1 MKVNGRFPAFKVSR
15 ADRRNLTDQ
24 LADGLRQAIVSGF
37 YKAGDR
43 LPRLRDLATHFGTS
57 LRVPRE
63 AIARLVSEGHVA
75 ARTSIGT
82 TVLPRR
88 TRSWKGH
95 VLFILPDAEGSY
107 FANVF
112 ASELQNGF
120 LKAGWLFTRVNVL
133 KRGKGRRDTSILEAA
148 LAQSVDLAIILYGD
162 SLVEKFLARR
172 NIPYILI
179 ANTRP
184 DNPAP
189 AGFIRFNRSA
199 AIADFVRRC
208 QESGRQK
215 VVQVC
220 LDGEGDVDAVPAL
233 QRAGIKARREIIS
246 FKESAERLE
255 TVERAAFDA
264 IAQGLAQQAKANGEV
279 IFFTDDF
286 LAFGGITALLHAGLR
301 VPEDVGLASWSN
313 RGFAPVTP
321 WNLDRMEFDPRQSA
335 TDVTTLVLD
344 FLSGKKIPSH
354 AEIGP
359 VYKAGAT
366 IGP

>member
-1 MKVNGRFPAFKVSR
+1 MKGNERFPAFKVSK

-24 LADGLRQAIVSGF
+24 LADGLRQAIVTGF
-37 YKAGDR
+37 YKAGEQ
-43 LPRLRDLATHFGTS
+43 LPRLKDLATHFGTS

-63 AIARLVSEGHVA
+63 AIARLVSEGHVD

-88 TRSWKGH
+88 ARSWKGH

-107 FANVF
+107 YANVF

-120 LKAGWLFTRVNVL
+120 LKAGWLFTRVNVH

-162 SLVEKFLARR
+162 PLIEKFLARR
-172 NIPYILI
+172 KVPYILI
-179 ANTRP
+179 ADTCP
-184 DNPAP
+184 STPAP

-199 AIADFVRRC
+199 AVKDFVRRC
-208 QESGRQK
+208 QEAGRQK

-220 LDGEGDVDAVPAL
+220 LDGEGDVNAVPAL

-255 TVERAAFDA
+255 TVERSAFDA
-264 IAQGLAQQAKANGEV
+264 IGQGLAQEARDNGEV

-286 LAFGGITALLHAGLR
+286 LAFGGITAILHAGLR
-301 VPEDVGLASWSN
+301 VPEDVGLATWSN

-335 TDVTTLVLD
+335 KHVTTLVLD
-344 FLSGKKIPSH
+344 FLAGKKIPSH

-359 VYKAGAT
+359 IYKPGTT

>member
-1 MKVNGRFPAFKVSR
+1 MKGNERFPAFKVSK

-63 AIARLVSEGHVA
+63 AIARLVSEGHVD

-107 FANVF
+107 YANVF
-112 ASELQNGF
+112 ASELQSGF

-133 KRGKGRRDTSILEAA
+133 KRRKGRRDTSILEAA

-162 SLVEKFLARR
+162 PLIEKFLARR
-172 NIPYILI
+172 HVPYILI
-179 ANTRP
+179 ADTRP
-184 DNPAP
+184 DDPTP

-199 AIADFVRRC
+199 AVADFVRRC
-208 QESGRQK
+208 QEAGRRK

-220 LDGEGDVDAVPAL
+220 LDDEGDVDAVPAL
-233 QRAGIKARREIIS
+233 QRAGIKARREVIR
-246 FKESAERLE
+246 FKESPERLE
-255 TVERAAFDA
+255 AIERSAFNA
-264 IAQGLAQQAKANGEV
+264 LSQRLAQQSKANGEV
-279 IFFTDDF
+279 FFFTDDF
-286 LAFGGITALLHAGLR
+286 LAFGGITAILHAGLH
-301 VPEDVGLASWSN
+301 VPEDIALAAWSS
-313 RGFAPVTP
+313 RGFAPVSP
-321 WNLDRMEFDPRQSA
+321 WDLDRMEFDPRQTA
-335 TDVTTLVLD
+335 KDVTALVLD
-344 FLSGKKIPSH
+344 FLSGKKIPSR

-359 VYKAGAT
+359 VYKRGTT